1 MVSYAMALSLN
12 KAANAQVED
21 TEEKE
26 KAYQGTEATATTA
39 DTYSMQTTESEQI
52 SSLTK
57 SITLL
62 AEDNKSMKEAMAR
75 MEKRMEKNLEEKVN
89 GVATQFEENMEKMM
103 DMSHTKILAST
114 DERITNLTTKMNS
127 SFTII
132 NNSLLTITK
141 TLNLIAPK
149 GAASVSELLL
159 PILTDSQN
167 SALTADTPMP
177 LATTSGKRRAR
188 QKAAVARGH

>member
-149 GAASVSELLL
+149 EAASVSELLL